1 MEPVHIFYKDLP
13 VDENNIFIVNL
24 TEKNQVEE
32 VKFKKSREYA
42 VTGLSVNQDIG
53 TDFIAVGETDREE
66 VLSKLIQ
73 TLVKGKREPYLF
85 PIIFN
90 EEAMGKLILFERISS
105 KEVPFIEYT
114 FYNATTKKNETVDFY
129 NYQLHLEKCG
139 FEQAD
144 AELEFLY
151 TVKMSRDK
159 KKLIRKMTMGKKQ
172 ENYFFQMNQGS
183 GTYQYQQLIEKN

>member
-32 VKFKKSREYA
+32 VKFKKLREYA
-42 VTGLSVNQDIG
+42 ITGLSVNQDIG

-90 EEAMGKLILFERISS
+90 EEAMGKLILFERRSS

>member
-85 PIIFN
+85 SIIFN
-90 EEAMGKLILFERISS
+90 EEAMGKLILFERRSS

-129 NYQLHLEKCG
+129 NYQLHLEKSG

>member
-53 TDFIAVGETDREE
+53 TDFIAVGETDREK

-90 EEAMGKLILFERISS
+90 EEAMGKLILFERRSS